1 MNKEKTKKGFQPL
14 NKSQMN
20 FAYGMGAAVVIIGA
34 LMKITHTDLDL
45 FIFEITGNTMLTIGL
60 ITEAIIFAISAFDKP
75 AKEWD
80 WGIVYDF
87 SGERKTPTDTSGGGG
102 VTIKDVE
109 RMINQAKLD
118 QKVFEKLTSSIKD
131 FESSTKEGADS
142 LSSSIKDFEA
152 SAKSGADNASELVKI
167 NKEFAENANQL
178 NQQMQSLASN
188 LESLN
193 DVYGGVLSA
202 MNKK

>member
-60 ITEAIIFAISAFDKP
+60 VTEAIIFAISAFDKP
-75 AKEWD
+75 GKDYSWEKAYPELVGGPPRPKP
-80 WGIVYDF
+80 
-87 SGERKTPTDTSGGGG
+87 SGGG
-102 VTIKDVE
+102 VTLKDVE
-109 RMINQAKLD
+109 EMIHQAKLD

>member
-60 ITEAIIFAISAFDKP
+60 VTEAIIFAISAFDKP
-75 AKEWD
+75 GKDYPWEKAYPELVGGPPRPK
-80 WGIVYDF
+80 
-87 SGERKTPTDTSGGGG
+87 TSGGG
-102 VTIKDVE
+102 VTLKDVE
-109 RMINQAKLD
+109 EMIHQAKLD

>member
-1 MNKEKTKKGFQPL
+1 MNKAKTKKGFQPL
-14 NKSQMN
+14 NKTQIN
-20 FAYGMGAAVVIIGA
+20 FAYGMGAAIVIIGA
-34 LMKITHTDLDL
+34 LMKITHKDLGPL
-45 FIFEITGNTMLTIGL
+45 TGNTMLTIGL

-75 AKEWD
+75 PKDYD
-80 WGIVYDF
+80 WEKVYDF
-87 SGERKTPTDTSGGGG
+87 GGESKTQTAGSGGGI
-102 VTIKDVE
+102 TIKDVE

-118 QKVFEKLTSSIKD
+118 QKVFEKLTTSIKD
-131 FESSTKEGADS
+131 FESSTKEGADN

>member
-1 MNKEKTKKGFQPL
+1 MNKVKTKKGFQPL
-14 NKSQMN
+14 NKAQMN
-20 FAYGMGAAVVIIGA
+20 FAYGMGAAIVIIGA
-34 LMKITHTDLDL
+34 LMKITHKDFGFL
-45 FIFEITGNTMLTIGL
+45 TGNTMLTIGL
-60 ITEAIIFAISAFDKP
+60 VTEAIIFAISAFDKP
-75 AKEWD
+75 PKDYD
-80 WGIVYDF
+80 WEKVYDF
-87 SGERKTPTDTSGGGG
+87 GGEPKTQTASSGGG
-102 VTIKDVE
+102 VSIKDVE

-193 DVYGGVLSA
+193 NVYGGVLSA

>member
-1 MNKEKTKKGFQPL
+1 MNKVKTKKGFQPL
-14 NKSQMN
+14 NKAQMN
-20 FAYGMGAAVVIIGA
+20 FAYGMGAAIVIIGA
-34 LMKITHTDLDL
+34 LMKITHKDFGFL
-45 FIFEITGNTMLTIGL
+45 TGNTMLTIGL
-60 ITEAIIFAISAFDKP
+60 VTEALIFAISAFDKP
-75 AKEWD
+75 PKDYDWD
-80 WGIVYDF
+80 KVYDF
-87 SGERKTPTDTSGGGG
+87 GGEPKTQTASSGGG
-102 VTIKDVE
+102 VSIKDVE

-193 DVYGGVLSA
+193 NVYGGVLSA

>member
-1 MNKEKTKKGFQPL
+1 MKKLKELLKLDKTK
-14 NKSQMN
+14 MN
-20 FAYGMGAAVVIIGA
+20 FAYGMGAAIVIIGA
-34 LMKITHTDLDL
+34 LMKITHSDLDL
-45 FIFEITGNTMLTIGL
+45 IFYEISGNDMLTVGL

-75 AKEWD
+75 
-80 WGIVYDF
+80 
-87 SGERKTPTDTSGGGG
+87 GEEYKWENAFPELLDPNKKREKKSSGGSG
-102 VTIKDVE
+102 VTIQDVQD
-109 RMINQAKLD
+109 MIKQAKLD
-118 QKVFEKLTSSIKD
+118 QEVFTKLTNSIKD
-131 FESSTKEGADS
+131 FETSTKQGADN

-193 DVYGGVLSA
+193 NVYGGVLSA

>member
-1 MNKEKTKKGFQPL
+1 MNKVKTKKGFQPL
-14 NKSQMN
+14 NKAQMN
-20 FAYGMGAAVVIIGA
+20 FAYGMGAAIVIIGA
-34 LMKITHTDLDL
+34 LMKITHKDFGFL
-45 FIFEITGNTMLTIGL
+45 TGNTMLTIGL

-75 AKEWD
+75 PKDYDWD
-80 WGIVYDF
+80 KVYDF
-87 SGERKTPTDTSGGGG
+87 GGEPKTQTASSGGG
-102 VTIKDVE
+102 VSIKDVE

-193 DVYGGVLSA
+193 NVYGGVLSA

>member
-1 MNKEKTKKGFQPL
+1 MNKAKTKKGFQPL
-14 NKSQMN
+14 NKTQIN
-20 FAYGMGAAVVIIGA
+20 FAYGMGAAIVIIGA
-34 LMKITHTDLDL
+34 LMKITHKDLGPL
-45 FIFEITGNTMLTIGL
+45 TGNTMLTIGL
-60 ITEAIIFAISAFDKP
+60 ITEALIFAISAFDKP
-75 AKEWD
+75 PKDYEWEK
-80 WGIVYDF
+80 VYDF
-87 SGERKTPTDTSGGGG
+87 DGPNPTPGPGPRGGG

-118 QKVFEKLTSSIKD
+118 QKVFEKLTTSIKD
-131 FESSTKEGADS
+131 FESSTKEGADN

-167 NKEFAENANQL
+167 NKEFAENANLL

-193 DVYGGVLSA
+193 NVYGGVLSA

>member
-1 MNKEKTKKGFQPL
+1 MKLSINKT
-14 NKSQMN
+14 QMN

-60 ITEAIIFAISAFDKP
+60 VTEAIIFAISAFDKP
-75 AKEWD
+75 PKDYDWD
-80 WGIVYDF
+80 KVYDF
-87 SGERKTPTDTSGGGG
+87 GGEPKTQTASSGGG
-102 VTIKDVE
+102 VSIKDVE

-193 DVYGGVLSA
+193 NVYGGVLSA

>member
-1 MNKEKTKKGFQPL
+1 MKLSINKT
-14 NKSQMN
+14 QMN

-60 ITEAIIFAISAFDKP
+60 VTEAIIFAISAFDKP
-75 AKEWD
+75 PKDYEWEK
-80 WGIVYDF
+80 VFDF
-87 SGERKTPTDTSGGGG
+87 DGPNPTPSPGPRGGG

-118 QKVFEKLTSSIKD
+118 QKVFEKLTTSIKD

>member
-1 MNKEKTKKGFQPL
+1 MNKAKTKKGFQPL
-14 NKSQMN
+14 SKAQIN
-20 FAYGMGAAVVIIGA
+20 FAYGMGAAIVIIGA
-34 LMKITHTDLDL
+34 LMKITHKDLNLGL
-45 FIFEITGNTMLTIGL
+45 FVLTGNTMLSIGL
-60 ITEAIIFAISAFDKP
+60 ITEALIFAISAFDKP
-75 AKEWD
+75 AKEFDWD
-80 WGIVYDF
+80 KVYDF
-87 SGERKTPTDTSGGGG
+87 GGEPKTQTSSSGGGG

-118 QKVFEKLTSSIKD
+118 QKVFEKLTTSIKD
-131 FESSTKEGADS
+131 FEATTKEGADS
-142 LSSSIKDFEA
+142 LSTSIKDFET

-167 NKEFAENANQL
+167 NKEFAENANLL

-193 DVYGGVLSA
+193 NVYGGVLSA

>member
-1 MNKEKTKKGFQPL
+1 MNKVKTKKGFQPL
-14 NKSQMN
+14 NKAQMN
-20 FAYGMGAAVVIIGA
+20 FAYGMGAAIVIIGA
-34 LMKITHTDLDL
+34 LMKITHKDFGFL
-45 FIFEITGNTMLTIGL
+45 TGNTMLTIGL
-60 ITEAIIFAISAFDKP
+60 VTEALIFAISAFDKP
-75 AKEWD
+75 PKDYDWD
-80 WGIVYDF
+80 KVYDF
-87 SGERKTPTDTSGGGG
+87 GGEPKTQTSSSGGGG

-118 QKVFEKLTSSIKD
+118 QKVFEKLTTSIKD

-178 NQQMQSLASN
+178 NQQMQSLATN

-193 DVYGGVLSA
+193 NVYGGVLSA

>member
-1 MNKEKTKKGFQPL
+1 MNKEKSKKGFQPL
-14 NKSQMN
+14 SKAQIN
-20 FAYGMGAAVVIIGA
+20 FAYGMGAAIVIIGA
-34 LMKITHTDLDL
+34 LMKITHKDLNLGL
-45 FIFEITGNTMLTIGL
+45 FVLTGNTMLSIGL
-60 ITEAIIFAISAFDKP
+60 ITEALIFAISAFDKP
-75 AKEWD
+75 PKDYD
-80 WGIVYDF
+80 WEKVYDF
-87 SGERKTPTDTSGGGG
+87 GGEPKTQTSSSGGGG

-118 QKVFEKLTSSIKD
+118 QKVFEKLTTSIKD
-131 FESSTKEGADS
+131 FEATTKEGADS
-142 LSSSIKDFEA
+142 LSTSIKDFET

-167 NKEFAENANQL
+167 NKEFAENANLL

-193 DVYGGVLSA
+193 NVYGGVLSA

>member
-1 MNKEKTKKGFQPL
+1 MKLSINKT
-14 NKSQMN
+14 QMN

-60 ITEAIIFAISAFDKP
+60 VTEAIIFAISAFDKP
-75 AKEWD
+75 GKEYEWEKAFPELA
-80 WGIVYDF
+80 GGKARVT
-87 SGERKTPTDTSGGGG
+87 SSGGGG
-102 VTIKDVE
+102 VTIEDVQD
-109 RMINQAKLD
+109 MIKKAKLD
-118 QKVFEKLTSSIKD
+118 QEVFTKLTNSIKD
-131 FESSTKEGADS
+131 FETSTKQGADS

>member
-1 MNKEKTKKGFQPL
+1 MKLSINKT
-14 NKSQMN
+14 QMN

-60 ITEAIIFAISAFDKP
+60 VTEAIIFAISAFDKP
-75 AKEWD
+75 PKDYDWD
-80 WGIVYDF
+80 KVYDF
-87 SGERKTPTDTSGGGG
+87 GGEPKNPDTRGGG
-102 VTIKDVE
+102 VSIKDVE

-118 QKVFEKLTSSIKD
+118 QKVFEKLTTSIKD

>member
-1 MNKEKTKKGFQPL
+1 MNKAKTKKGFQPL
-14 NKSQMN
+14 SKAQIN
-20 FAYGMGAAVVIIGA
+20 FAYGMGAAIVIIGA
-34 LMKITHTDLDL
+34 LMKITHKDLNLGL
-45 FIFEITGNTMLTIGL
+45 FVLTGNTMLSIGL
-60 ITEAIIFAISAFDKP
+60 ITEALIFAISAFDKP
-75 AKEWD
+75 AKEYD
-80 WGIVYDF
+80 WEKVYDF
-87 SGERKTPTDTSGGGG
+87 GGEPKTQTSSSGGGG

-167 NKEFAENANQL
+167 NKEFAENANLL

-193 DVYGGVLSA
+193 NVYGGVLSA

>member
-1 MNKEKTKKGFQPL
+1 MNKAKTKKGFQPL
-14 NKSQMN
+14 SKAQIN
-20 FAYGMGAAVVIIGA
+20 FAYGMGAAIVIIGA
-34 LMKITHTDLDL
+34 LMKITHKDLNLGL
-45 FIFEITGNTMLTIGL
+45 FVLTGNTMLSIGL
-60 ITEAIIFAISAFDKP
+60 ITEALIFAISAFDKP
-75 AKEWD
+75 AKDYEWEK
-80 WGIVYDF
+80 VYNFDD
-87 SGERKTPTDTSGGGG
+87 GPNPTPSPGGG

-118 QKVFEKLTSSIKD
+118 QKVFEKLTTSIKD
-131 FESSTKEGADS
+131 FEATTKEGADS
-142 LSSSIKDFEA
+142 LSTSIKDFET

-167 NKEFAENANQL
+167 NKEFAENANLL

-193 DVYGGVLSA
+193 NVYGGVLSA